1 MFCLTIITTFLSYVP
16 AGWTG
21 GTITLVLSFII
32 SLWNLR
38 QLCSMH
44 EINGKRMNRYHELG
58 QYAFGEH
65 HPVLMLKTVSGVADT
80 ICYA

>member
-1 MFCLTIITTFLSYVP
+1 MFCITIIILSLSYVS

-44 EINGKRMNRYHELG
+44 EINGQRMNRYHELG
-58 QYAFGEH
+58 QYAFGEDDLPH
-65 HPVLMLKTVSGVADT
+65 MDAENSS
-80 ICYA
+80 